1 MPINSK
7 DIQKDILALANH
19 LINPEFYSVSFKQAP
34 DADAFVLKLYEKEHN
49 IFVETL
55 IPTFEIYEAIKNNTP
70 LTFIDQKLKI
80 MKLQLLK
87 YRGF

>member
-1 MPINSK
+1 MPIDSRE
-7 DIQKDILALANH
+7 IQEQMLTLAND

-55 IPTFEIYEAIKNNTP
+55 IPTIEIYEIIKKNTP
-70 LTFIDQKLKI
+70 TTFIEQKLLE